1 MSETNADLRGRLDTL
16 ETRNAYQE
24 DTIGQLSEQIYRQQK
39 QLDRLEHFVE
49 QLEQKMKGLA
59 SGEATPLPE
68 NERPPHY

>member
-1 MSETNADLRGRLDTL
+1 MTDFSAENARLTAL

-24 DTIGQLSEQIYRQQK
+24 DTIAQLSEQIYTHQK
-39 QLDRLEHFVE
+39 QLDRLERVV
-49 QLEQKMKGLA
+49 QALEQKLKAVA